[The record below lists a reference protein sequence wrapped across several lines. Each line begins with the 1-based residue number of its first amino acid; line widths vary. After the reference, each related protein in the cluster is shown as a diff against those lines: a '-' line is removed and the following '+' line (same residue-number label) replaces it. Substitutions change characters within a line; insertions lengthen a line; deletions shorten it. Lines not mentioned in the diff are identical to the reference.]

1 MEWHTQRQRW
11 KQSCLTSII
20 PARHTGTRV
29 LTLEI
34 TLTIRT
40 LKPAFSSKIHFSCHF
55 RCTDPV
61 CMCVSTRPA
70 SSDYLIGSHFFSS
83 HKFLLFSICF
93 FKAADYSQG
102 ELGVFWPAKIT
113 SHHPDVC
120 QETALDTCSRLSV
133 RVRYGL
139 VVEYLH
145 GVGGRPGHVYWRVFL
160 HLTISLNTL
169 LPTTGN

>member
-1 MEWHTQRQRW
+1 MEWHTQRQRQ

-40 LKPAFSSKIHFSCHF
+40 LKPAFSSKIHFSCHCIF

-83 HKFLLFSICF
+83 RKFLLVSICF
-93 FKAADYSQG
+93 FKAADCSQG
-102 ELGVFWPAKIT
+102 ELGVFLACKNNFPSHWYVSRDSTGYLFQAKCWGEIWACGRVPAWCRGQT
-113 SHHPDVC
+113 W
-120 QETALDTCSRLSV
+120 TCVSES
-133 RVRYGL
+133 
-139 VVEYLH
+139 
-145 GVGGRPGHVYWRVFL
+145 
-160 HLTISLNTL
+160 ISTFNN
-169 LPTTGN
+169 P